1 MQRTLRKIKQSL
13 LTDIYAKLCQ
23 TGSLPGKFYGTKVYR
38 LTTNDTVEELPL
50 LHITLN
56 LNTATYQLARY
67 LAKILSNQNLLQYT
81 CRE

>member
-1 MQRTLRKIKQSL
+1 MQRTLRKIDQSL
-13 LTDIYAKLCQ
+13 LTDVYAKLYQ
-23 TGSLPGKFYGTKVYR
+23 TGSLPGKFYGTKVHR

-67 LAKILSNQNLLQYT
+67 LAKILSNQNLSQYA